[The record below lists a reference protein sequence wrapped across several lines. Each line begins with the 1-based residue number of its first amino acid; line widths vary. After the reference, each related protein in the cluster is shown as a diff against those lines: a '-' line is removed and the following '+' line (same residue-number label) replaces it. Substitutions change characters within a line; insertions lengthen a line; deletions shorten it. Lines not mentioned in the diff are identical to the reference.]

1 MKDKKY
7 ILSFDVSTSSIGICL
22 FEDLGEYGKLLLLT
36 HFEPKVKENTQ
47 IERLK
52 AKADLCVE
60 KMVEDF
66 SKYNVQRIVVE
77 KPLLNSNSQKTAQI
91 LAMFNEYLT
100 AKISEAFGLPIDFI
114 TVHDSRKYALPE
126 LLGGNGKMMSDF
138 PKTVAGLKKNSW
150 SKFLIMYLISQRY
163 PNIQWLLNNNLKINK
178 KNFDRAD
185 SIVAIL
191 GFMIMQGHWSK
202 MKEVSFW
209 KNVDLSYERCVEII
223 EKNVAYEKFA
233 KDHVDNNK
241 NLTREQKMQV
251 KRKYLDEQFKIK
263 EYLNVDY

>member
-1 MKDKKY
+1 MEDKKY
-7 ILSFDVSTSSIGICL
+7 ILAFDVSTSSIGICL
-22 FEDLGEYGKLLLLT
+22 FEDLGTYGKLLLLT

-52 AKADLCVE
+52 AKADLCVD

-66 SKYNVQRIVVE
+66 SKYNIERIVVE
-77 KPLLNSNSQKTAQI
+77 KPLLNSNNQKTAQI

-100 AKISEAFGLPIDFI
+100 TKISEAFDVPIDFI
-114 TVHDSRKYALPE
+114 TVHDARKYALPE
-126 LLGGNGKMMSDF
+126 LLGENGKMMSDF
-138 PKTVAGLKKNSW
+138 PKTVAGLKKNNW

-191 GFMIMQGHWSK
+191 GFMIKEKHWEQ
-202 MKEVSFW
+202 MGDPSFW
-209 KNVDLSYERCVEII
+209 EGADFSYERCVEII

-233 KDHVDNNK
+233 KEHIDNRK
-241 NLTREQKMQV
+241 DLVKEQKMQV
-251 KRKYLDEQFKIK
+251 KRKYLDEQFRIK